1 MFASESFSGF
11 PIFICFLQNAGK
23 IGKSRSFP
31 FLLIT
36 LMGTHDMSPR
46 QSSSLRNS
54 VQKIDAYGHHD
65 THTDPEKCAQKI
77 CTMTFV
83 QTKVCKNISRV
94 SRVRVD
100 SQLFRFL
107 MIAVHWAQSDGT
119 HLYPKKYYLAKIYS
133 SLSQLQVPLR
143 NLELFLAQGGL
154 TPLQVL
160 LKRERALSWPLLQQ
174 LANAPLSLFRATH
187 ILTLPSVTATVS
199 LYLFFTHCLKILC
212 FIYRVFFS
220 HLYPPKKLKY
230 GKPRLGESTLT

>member
-1 MFASESFSGF
+1 MDIPS
-11 PIFICFLQNAGK
+11 
-23 IGKSRSFP
+23 
-31 FLLIT
+31 LLIYRLNCSVHLVAVKLFPEHPQTCLPRNPSRVSPFSFVFFRNGECRKSKKIPLLPLPPHYINGHPRHVT
-36 LMGTHDMSPR
+36 LPIKRLEEPG
-46 QSSSLRNS
+46 
-54 VQKIDAYGHHD
+54 
-65 THTDPEKCAQKI
+65 AQKI

-212 FIYRVFFS
+212 FIYRVFFFFS
-220 HLYPPKKLKY
+220 LVPP
-230 GKPRLGESTLT
+230 